1 MLESCS
7 FASLLPCTALF
18 GVVAINDVSDGV
30 ACIVLCADHHMS
42 SPCRNSLLC
51 MQFEGAVWSCRLQ
64 HQLQLYLW
72 QQHIE
77 STVAAPLVPQLRS
90 SVSHTEGQPSQQ
102 TLAQIR
108 LAHAFLCKGA
118 ERGLCTMTQER
129 VL

>member
-1 MLESCS
+1 ML
-7 FASLLPCTALF
+7 
-18 GVVAINDVSDGV
+18 
-30 ACIVLCADHHMS
+30 
-42 SPCRNSLLC
+42 RC
-51 MQFEGAVWSCRLQ
+51 MQSEGAVWSCRLQ

-90 SVSHTEGQPSQQ
+90 SNSTSHTEAQPSQQ

-129 VL
+129 IL

>member
-1 MLESCS
+1 
-7 FASLLPCTALF
+7 
-18 GVVAINDVSDGV
+18 
-30 ACIVLCADHHMS
+30 MS
-42 SPCRNSLLC
+42 ATYRNSLLG
-51 MQFEGAVWSCRLQ
+51 MRSEGAVWSCRLQ

-72 QQHIE
+72 QQHLE
-77 STVAAPLVPQLRS
+77 STVAAPLVPQLCS
-90 SVSHTEGQPSQQ
+90 SDSESHTEGQASQQ